1 MPRVRMRRE
10 HESRL
15 VPSARRW
22 PRQVQPLVSP
32 GPPTSSSS
40 SRPARLES
48 PSHSSVVV
56 VVVKTSTDEHAR
68 QEVPGRSSV
77 VVKASMSAHARLDV
91 PSRSSVIVETSTSR
105 PPETSTTLVSS
116 RPRLIHSRPSSSSCS
131 SEIVTEGASVWPF
144 GLTRAPALSS
154 CEEDGSSAHVE
165 SESEEHAPISQ
176 RVGAPLSGWFSVV
189 SVVFGKVGVAGPCVV
204 RC

>member
-1 MPRVRMRRE
+1 MRRE

-22 PRQVQPLVSP
+22 PRQAQPLVSP

-40 SRPARLES
+40 SRPARLEF
-48 PSHSSVVV
+48 PSHSSVV

-68 QEVPGRSSV
+68 QEAPGRSSV
-77 VVKASMSAHARLDV
+77 VVKTSMSAHARLDV

-105 PPETSTTLVSS
+105 PPASSETSTTLVSS
-116 RPRLIHSRPSSSSCS
+116 RPRLIHSRPSLSSCS

-154 CEEDGSSAHVE
+154 CEEEDGSSAHVE

-204 RC
+204 RR